1 MSANPPYISR
11 LSLVVFTLF
20 VLLNSPSCALDQ
32 RLTAKQV
39 AARIQSHVGIPWMFG
54 TVDTFKA
61 GNPNAQVTGI
71 AVTMMATLDVLQ
83 RSAASGKNLVI
94 THEPTFFNHLDSPD
108 SLPQKENDAV
118 LAAKR
123 AFIAQHGL
131 VIWRFHDHWHVRKP
145 DGIEAGMV
153 RALGWEK
160 FQNRRDEHLFVLPET
175 SVEKLAADLSR
186 RLGVGVIRVV
196 GDPGMKFTKVA
207 LAPGATGFAN
217 ETHALESDDVETLV
231 VGETVEWE
239 TVEYVADAITE
250 GKRKALIILGH
261 VSSEQAGMQE
271 CARWMKTFITEVPIE
286 FIPTRDPF
294 WSPKIAPDK

>member
-239 TVEYVADAITE
+239 TVEDVADAITE